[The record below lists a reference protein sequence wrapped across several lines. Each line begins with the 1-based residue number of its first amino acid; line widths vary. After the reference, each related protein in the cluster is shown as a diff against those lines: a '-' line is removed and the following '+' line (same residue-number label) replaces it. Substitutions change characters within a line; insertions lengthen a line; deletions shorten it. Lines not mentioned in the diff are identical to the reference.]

1 MKVLGIIFIIIF
13 IQVIFEEILDWQEN
27 KKLEREYE
35 LEKRNYYGK

>member
-1 MKVLGIIFIIIF
+1 MKVFFIILVLAM
-13 IQVIFEEILDWQEN
+13 IQVIFEEILDWKEN